1 MPDVEQQMG
10 CLLFEV
16 MRFPE
21 KIHELDVRGWEMLLR
36 QARQE
41 RLLAKLYYHLQQSD
55 YLSKAPEA
63 AHLHLHSAWKIA
75 EKHEQSV
82 RWEVD
87 RVLYALRDIDMEIIL
102 LKGAAYLM
110 SGRSCAPGRL
120 YTDVDILISKD
131 RLPQAEKA
139 LMIHGWIQEEL
150 DEYDQHYYRKWT
162 HEIPPLRHRRRN
174 TLLDVHHSI
183 TPNIFRYQISYD
195 DLRPNSIEVAPRV
208 RVLSNEDMLLHV
220 IVHLVNEEDFSSG
233 YRDLLDIAVLI
244 SDFSDA
250 DGFWERLL
258 QRAEDIGFELPLYY
272 GLTLVKYYKL
282 QKIDFVVMRRLE
294 KRLGLIKWPLRKW
307 VSRLL
312 IKVTFPKDRQCLL
325 SGLLLTQWMLYVR
338 GHYLRMPLYLLVP
351 HLLRKSFKRKEY

>member
-1 MPDVEQQMG
+1 MPDLEQQKG

-16 MRFPE
+16 MCFPD
-21 KIHELDVRGWEMLLR
+21 KILALDVRGWELLLR

-41 RLLAKLYYHLQQSD
+41 RLLAKLYYHLQQADCLTSAP
-55 YLSKAPEA
+55 KAA
-63 AHLHLHSAWKIA
+63 LLHLQSAWKIA

-87 RVLYALRDIDMEIIL
+87 RVLYALRNIDMDIIL
-102 LKGAAYLM
+102 LKGAAYLV
-110 SGRSCAPGRL
+110 SDCSCAPGRL
-120 YTDVDILISKD
+120 YTDVDILMSKE

-150 DEYDQHYYRKWT
+150 DEYDQQYYRKWT

-183 TPNIFRYQISYD
+183 TPNIFRYDIGYD
-195 DLRPNSIEVAPRV
+195 DLMLNSIEVAPRV

-233 YRDLLDIAVLI
+233 YRDLLDIASLI
-244 SDFSDA
+244 SDFSDTE
-250 DGFWERLL
+250 GFWVRLL
-258 QRAEDIGFELPLYY
+258 QRAQDIGFELPLYY
-272 GLTLVKYYKL
+272 GLTLVHYYGI
-282 QKIDFVVMRRLE
+282 QNIDAAVIQQLE
-294 KRLGLIKWPLRKW
+294 KRLGLTKWPFQKW

-312 IKVTFPKDRQCLL
+312 VKATFPKDRQCRVK
-325 SGLLLTQWMLYVR
+325 GLLLTQWLLYVR